1 MISPEIVFEPLS
13 AREFE
18 RELCEKGS
26 YSSAQAFFDYVSSQ
40 NWIFRSSEINDIC
53 HLLRKNYP
61 EFVKT
66 TIGHAEHVCENCFDV
81 LGSGPTY
88 LGAKI
93 DWHLDFKSGR
103 TWKRDFYRNVP
114 LIFWGDDSDV
124 KVPWE
129 LSRFQYLISLA
140 LAYRLTT
147 LNKYHHKF
155 TTLIED
161 WIYENP
167 CPYGINWVRGM
178 EISIRA
184 LNWLAAY
191 ELFNPES
198 FAADFKS
205 KFFNALYQHG
215 YLIRQHLTNY
225 APGVNNNHYLLDL
238 TGLLV
243 VGRLFHHLEE
253 GRFWHE
259 FARKEL
265 EKEVFNQVSPDG
277 TCYESSLNYQIM
289 MLDIFLFVYA
299 FERRFGCG
307 FQDEWKARIMQSCAA
322 LYSLSKNDNTVP
334 NFGDSGSDRLF
345 KIVKR
350 HERDTRDILD
360 LAAVIVGLKGYCTE
374 KVNPVPELLLWCG
387 EKGFRRYFDR
397 LVSERKKKHSMFFGD
412 SGLAVL
418 RDERSYMGFFANA
431 ATELAFAGHKHNDL
445 LSIEFSYGREN
456 FIVDS
461 GTYVYTGEPSCRNYF
476 RKTASHS
483 TLEVDSQEINRFLP
497 KILFSV
503 RKDAEIN
510 NISWESNH
518 EFDSISASHS
528 GYMRLDAP
536 VMTRRSIH
544 FDKAGSVYLIK
555 DEFLGSGDHSFS
567 GNIILNQ
574 NITAGIM
581 DNQIVLKSASGQMA
595 MIIMVSGKWYLENIP
610 HYISKRY
617 GEKLES
623 WKIRYSLNDQAPQTC
638 IWGLFGADSYK
649 EMQRKSHHFYSV
661 LNRLGWRTK
670 TAQKLKLKRGSEE
683 LMAEQAM
690 ETILTPG
697 LEQLRESCRDK
708 KLKIDLSVD

>member
-1 MISPEIVFEPLS
+1 MISPEAVFDPLS
-13 AREFE
+13 VREFE
-18 RELCEKGS
+18 CELHDKGG
-26 YSSAQAFFDYVSSQ
+26 YSSAQALFDYVDSQ
-40 NWIFRSSEINDIC
+40 DWIFSSSDIENIC

-61 EFVKT
+61 EFVIET
-66 TIGHAEHVCENCFDV
+66 LGNAEHVCENCFDV
-81 LGSGPTY
+81 LGSGSTY

-93 DWHLDFKSGR
+93 NWHLDFKSGR
-103 TWKRDFYRNVP
+103 TWKRDLYRNVP
-114 LIFWGDDSDV
+114 LIFWGDNSDV

-129 LSRFQYLISLA
+129 ISRFQYLTSLA
-140 LAYRLTT
+140 LAYRLSN

-155 TTLIED
+155 ITLIED
-161 WIYENP
+161 WIFENP
-167 CPYGINWVRGM
+167 CPYGINWASAM

-191 ELFNPES
+191 ELFDSES
-198 FAADFKS
+198 FSTDFKS
-205 KFFNALYQHG
+205 KFFHVLYKHG
-215 YLIRQHLTNY
+215 YLIRQHLTNC
-225 APGVNNNHYLLDL
+225 PLEMNNNHYIIDL

-243 VGRLFHHLEE
+243 VGRLFFNLED
-253 GRFWHE
+253 GRLWHE

-265 EKEVFNQVSPDG
+265 EKELFNQVSPDG

-289 MLDIFLFVYA
+289 MLDTYLFVYN

-360 LAAVIVGLKGYCTE
+360 LASVAIGLKGYCAE
-374 KVNPVPELLLWCG
+374 KVSPVPELLLWCG
-387 EKGFRRYFDR
+387 ENGFRQYFDR
-397 LVSERKKKHSMFFGD
+397 LISERKKKRSMFFED
-412 SGLAVL
+412 SGLAVM
-418 RDERSYMGFFANA
+418 RDKRSYLGFFANA
-431 ATELAFAGHKHNDL
+431 ATELVFAGHKHNDL
-445 LSIEFSYGREN
+445 LSIEFSYGDEN

-461 GTYVYTGEPSCRNYF
+461 GTYVYTGDSSCRNYF

-483 TLEVDSQEINRFLP
+483 TLEVDGQEINRFLP

-510 NISWESNH
+510 DITWDSNP

-528 GYMRLDAP
+528 GYMRLDSP
-536 VMTRRSIH
+536 VMTRRSIQ

-555 DEFLGSGDHSFS
+555 DEFLGSGNHLFS

-574 NITAGIM
+574 NITAGII
-581 DNQIVLKSASGQMA
+581 DNQIVLKSDSGQMA
-595 MIIMVSGKWYLENIP
+595 MIVMVSGKWHLEKIP
-610 HYISKRY
+610 HYISRSY

-623 WKIRYSLNDQAPQTC
+623 WKIHYSLIDQAPQTC

-649 EMQRKSHHFYSV
+649 EMQRKSLYFYSV

-670 TAQKLKLKRGSEE
+670 AAQKLELKRSSEE
-683 LMAEQAM
+683 LLPERSL

-697 LEQLRESCRDK
+697 LEQLRENRRDN
-708 KLKIDLSVD
+708 KLKVDLYGD